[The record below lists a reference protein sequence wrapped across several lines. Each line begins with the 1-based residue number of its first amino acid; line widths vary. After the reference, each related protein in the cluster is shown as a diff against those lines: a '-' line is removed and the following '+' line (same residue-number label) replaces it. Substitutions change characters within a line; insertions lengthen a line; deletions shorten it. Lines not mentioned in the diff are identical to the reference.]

1 MAARTGREVGFREM
15 KPGTHRA
22 CADVVRMRKRAK
34 EESRRGWGVRD
45 GGADILTVVAQAG
58 VGVLLSDSVVRF
70 ALLDAT
76 SNERGAA

>member
-1 MAARTGREVGFREM
+1 MAARAGREVGFREM
-15 KPGTHRA
+15 SRRARRA
-22 CADVVRMRKRAK
+22 CADVVRTRKRAK

-45 GGADILTVVAQAG
+45 GGAGILTVVAQAG

-70 ALLDAT
+70 ALLSVT